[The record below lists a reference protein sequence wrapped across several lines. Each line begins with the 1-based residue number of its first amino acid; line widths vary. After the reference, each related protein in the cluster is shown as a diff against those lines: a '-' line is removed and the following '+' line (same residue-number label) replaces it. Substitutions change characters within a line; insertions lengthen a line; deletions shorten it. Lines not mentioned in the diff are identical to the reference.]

1 MEIDALQTI
10 FSAVNLLIL
19 LGAAAVAVLIV
30 VILVRLLKTKK

>member
-1 MEIDALQTI
+1 MDIDALQTI